1 MTKTTES
8 QWRRLIAEQEAS
20 GLTVREFAACRG
32 LSASTIYWWRS
43 RLHREGRSVAE
54 LVPVEVTEA
63 PAAASTAIE
72 RIVGDDIVLRLPR
85 GFDEA
90 DLRRVLAV
98 VGKCVACR
106 PRCACI
112 LHAARPTCG
121 SPSMGFRRWS
131 RQTPSLNS
139 HAKPVL
145 LPELD
150 VLVARAWLD
159 T

>member
-43 RLHREGRSVAE
+43 RLRREGRSVAE

-63 PAAASTAIE
+63 PVAASTAIE
-72 RIVGDDIVLRLPR
+72 LVVGNDIVLRLPR

-90 DLRRVLAV
+90 DLRRVLSV
-98 VGKCVACR
+98 VS
-106 PRCACI
+106 RC
-112 LHAARPTCG
+112 
-121 SPSMGFRRWS
+121 
-131 RQTPSLNS
+131 
-139 HAKPVL
+139 
-145 LPELD
+145 
-150 VLVARAWLD
+150 
-159 T
+159 